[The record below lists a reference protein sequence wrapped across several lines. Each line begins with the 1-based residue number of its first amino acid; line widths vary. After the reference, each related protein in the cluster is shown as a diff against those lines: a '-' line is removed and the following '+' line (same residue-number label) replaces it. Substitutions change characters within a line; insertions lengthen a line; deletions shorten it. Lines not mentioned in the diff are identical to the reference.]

1 MSLKWVYFPGHFHYF
16 ECFLSSF
23 FLGCISSEIS
33 WVLQLRAES
42 FNDIKNFVKTV
53 QDKINFAKNNTDLKA
68 AVTTFGYKPQRI
80 IKCEDHKTVESF
92 NEAVE
97 KIQVPRDNG
106 GTNIRD
112 GLESGLHS
120 LMNDGCGENNIR
132 KIIILVVDSV
142 TINGIGGV
150 EGLIETSKAIQEA
163 GVIIIA
169 ITIVQPRFSTYQLN
183 EIVSSPKYIHL
194 TASLEDPNFKDYF
207 VASICGAKIN

>member
-1 MSLKWVYFPGHFHYF
+1 
-16 ECFLSSF
+16 
-23 FLGCISSEIS
+23 
-33 WVLQLRAES
+33 
-42 FNDIKNFVKTV
+42 
-53 QDKINFAKNNTDLKA
+53 
-68 AVTTFGYKPQRI
+68 
-80 IKCEDHKTVESF
+80 
-92 NEAVE
+92 
-97 KIQVPRDNG
+97 
-106 GTNIRD
+106 
-112 GLESGLHS
+112 
-120 LMNDGCGENNIR
+120 MNDGCGENNIR
-132 KIIILVVDSV
+132 KIIILVVDSD